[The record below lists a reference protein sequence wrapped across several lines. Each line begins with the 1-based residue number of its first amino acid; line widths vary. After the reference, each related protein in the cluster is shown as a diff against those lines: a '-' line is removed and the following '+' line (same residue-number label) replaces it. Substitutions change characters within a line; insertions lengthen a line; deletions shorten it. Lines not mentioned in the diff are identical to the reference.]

1 MKRFR
6 IHPRTGPALGMAVV
20 FASVLLAGCSTDNHG
35 DLYDYVAA
43 VKARPA
49 AHIPPLP
56 EFEAYEGY
64 TYSSTEARDPF
75 APKKE
80 ATLMDAAHGGAGLR
94 PDTDRHKEALEHFP
108 LDGLEFVGILEKQGS
123 AWAIVKAPD
132 NLVHR
137 VQVGNHMGENYGRV
151 VNITETRIAIEEII
165 PDGLGGWI
173 KRDAAL
179 AITE

>member
-1 MKRFR
+1 MKRL
-6 IHPRTGPALGMAVV
+6 HLKTGSAYLALAL
-20 FASVLLAGCSTDNHG
+20 ATILLAGCADDHHS
-35 DLYDYVAA
+35 DLREYIAS

-49 AHIPPLP
+49 GHIPPLP
-56 EFEAYEGY
+56 EFEVYESY
-64 TYSSTEARDPF
+64 TYSSMNSRDPF
-75 APKKE
+75 VPKGE
-80 ATLMDAAHGGAGLR
+80 ASLKGAAQMNATLR
-94 PDTDRHKEALEHFP
+94 PDMNRRKEALEQFP
-108 LDGLEFVGILEKQGS
+108 LDGLEFVGILEKEGE

-137 VQVGNHMGENYGRV
+137 VQVGNHMGENYGKV
-151 VNITETRIAIEEII
+151 VRITETRIDIEEIV